1 MWNVSKKG
9 DVLQRRIEAIQ
20 QKLASLGELHPG
32 SLSEQYNVCGKV
44 SCRCKADPPQRH
56 GPYYQLG
63 WTRKG
68 KSTTRFVRQAEV
80 AAVRRQLKNYA
91 KLHSLVEA
99 WVDLSMQLFE
109 LKRQETRQR

>member
-1 MWNVSKKG
+1 VSKKG
-9 DVLQRRIEAIQ
+9 DALERRIEALQ

-32 SLSEQYNVCGKV
+32 SLSEQYNVCGTAA
-44 SCRCKADPPQRH
+44 CRCKADPPQRH

-68 KSTTRFVRQAEV
+68 KSTTRFVRQTEV

-91 KLHSLVEA
+91 KLQSLVEE

-109 LKRQETRQR
+109 LKRQEARQK